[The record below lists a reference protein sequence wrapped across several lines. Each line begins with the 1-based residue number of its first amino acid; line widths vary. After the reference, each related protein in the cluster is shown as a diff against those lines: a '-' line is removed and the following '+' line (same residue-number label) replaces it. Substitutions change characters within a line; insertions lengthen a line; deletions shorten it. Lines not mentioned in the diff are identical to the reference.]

1 MKATRAR
8 RPRRLSTPWIH
19 LSNKGP
25 RPGCNAC
32 FSHSLVTL
40 ANVTISVVTAA
51 KVTVVVDTYLNPLVV
66 LTPVAMAN
74 CHQDCWHDLIPTP
87 ASPGHTVTSTH
98 QDALNMAK
106 TGSTSPITIERRCE
120 MREGE
125 SKQYRKAKGMYPK
138 GFLPLRLSTNLL
150 SVLVPFDIL
159 CKIYKIWNIKKDILY
174 QATVHN
180 QKAGKKNA
188 SNPIHKHVHGVNC
201 DPNKRFTTLVSV
213 VAEVSCVLKLYTMHA
228 YKQLGMSFIVSFFF
242 ISQKVS
248 NHVWYIEGKKRQQ
261 CLCRDCCEM
270 CDSK

>member
-1 MKATRAR
+1 MKATRAQ

-25 RPGCNAC
+25 QPGCNAC

-120 MREGE
+120 MRKGE

-159 CKIYKIWNIKKDILY
+159 CKIYKIWNIKKDIFY

-180 QKAGKKNA
+180 QKAGKKKMH
-188 SNPIHKHVHGVNC
+188 PI
-201 DPNKRFTTLVSV
+201 P
-213 VAEVSCVLKLYTMHA
+213 
-228 YKQLGMSFIVSFFF
+228 FI
-242 ISQKVS
+242 
-248 NHVWYIEGKKRQQ
+248 N
-261 CLCRDCCEM
+261 M
-270 CDSK
+270 CME